1 MASMHGMHGTPPNTS
16 LEMHDRGYA
25 SSRLHQASVLVS
37 AGYGCVV
44 FLLLAAKQF
53 VAKRA
58 DASRLLELTAMIKVM
73 GVGAEQ
79 SRDSRSST
87 PSTPSALSFDS

>member
-1 MASMHGMHGTPPNTS
+1 MHHAMHGTHPNTS